1 MMQIRLAWRNLW
13 RNKRRSFIIITS
25 IVVGVL
31 AMSFVEALS
40 RGFLKQMFD
49 NQLGAHTSHLQIH
62 HKGFNDNKIVQ
73 NFMTESAVVTAAMA
87 QNSNVEHFSKRVIAF
102 GILTSASNSS
112 GVSIIG
118 VDADDEANITTI
130 DESIVEGRY
139 LSGQMHEIVISR
151 RLAETLGAGLGDRVV
166 AMASTLDGNIGS
178 EVFRIVGLYQSA
190 SSALDRMYIYIPIR
204 NAQEMLRV
212 GGRIAEVAV
221 VARNIDSTGAIKAD
235 MLKRLDASYEVLTY
249 QDLMPSLLM
258 QMEMAEQLMWIFYL
272 IVGLAMIFG
281 IINTM
286 LMSVFERIHEFGVL
300 KAIGMKNGILFRM
313 ILLEAFLL
321 GSVGV
326 LIGFGGATLINLQL
340 AGSGLNFAAFS
351 EGLATYGAGAVI
363 YPVISYPSI
372 ATGMVVILLIC
383 ILAAMYPAYRA
394 VRLEPIDAIRYV

>member
-1 MMQIRLAWRNLW
+1 
-13 RNKRRSFIIITS
+13 
-25 IVVGVL
+25 
-31 AMSFVEALS
+31 
-40 RGFLKQMFD
+40 
-49 NQLGAHTSHLQIH
+49 
-62 HKGFNDNKIVQ
+62 
-73 NFMTESAVVTAAMA
+73 
-87 QNSNVEHFSKRVIAF
+87 
-102 GILTSASNSS
+102 
-112 GVSIIG
+112 
-118 VDADDEANITTI
+118 
-130 DESIVEGRY
+130 
-139 LSGQMHEIVISR
+139 
-151 RLAETLGAGLGDRVV
+151 
-166 AMASTLDGNIGS
+166 
-178 EVFRIVGLYQSA
+178 
-190 SSALDRMYIYIPIR
+190 
-204 NAQEMLRV
+204 
-212 GGRIAEVAV
+212 
-221 VARNIDSTGAIKAD
+221 
-235 MLKRLDASYEVLTY
+235 
-249 QDLMPSLLM
+249 
-258 QMEMAEQLMWIFYL
+258 MWIFYL

-363 YPVISYPSI
+363 YPVISYPSM